1 MTIMTLKHQILIIH
15 TTAAH
20 NGLLT
25 AAENAFRDFETAVA
39 GSEATADVKA
49 MMAAA
54 SFGLT
59 GYQGL
64 HETMRNEWD
73 AFARTLET
81 AYGNFSRDVVHR
93 IGFDEQA
100 QVRNLARNTAAG
112 ALTRIRE
119 RARAHLTQTLESI
132 RD

>member
-1 MTIMTLKHQILIIH
+1 
-15 TTAAH
+15 
-20 NGLLT
+20 
-25 AAENAFRDFETAVA
+25 
-39 GSEATADVKA
+39 
-49 MMAAA
+49 
-54 SFGLT
+54 
-59 GYQGL
+59 
-64 HETMRNEWD
+64 MRNEWD